1 MKKLTLNA
9 DSDIIDAAKRY
20 AREHGTS
27 VSALFSRFVLAV
39 TAEAPRESHKL
50 SSTPLT
56 RKASGLISLPE
67 GISDEDLLQDALAQ
81 KYEDD

>member
-9 DSDIIDAAKRY
+9 DGHIIDAAKRY

-27 VSALFSRFVLAV
+27 VSALFSRFVLAL
-39 TAEAPRESHKL
+39 TAEAPQEGHKL
-50 SSTPLT
+50 PSRSLT

-67 GISDEDLLQDALAQ
+67 DISDENLLQDALAE
-81 KYEDD
+81 KYGDG